1 MQTLPVL
8 DAWFSKCQRNKNERP
23 GLQNVYFKCT
33 WNHPNKLIAHLHHQV
48 WWPPLWVFPDS
59 SAGKESACNAGN
71 LSSIPGLGRS
81 PGEGKGC
88 PFQYSGLEN
97 PMDCIVHGVTK
108 SWTRLSDF
116 HSLTGFYFIDT
127 SSSLPHLGSLI
138 SLRVSEK
145 LSLARNTLLQEH
157 FIPSSDAYQVFFFI
171 KLIVLLIVVKTEV
184 SMGGGLRKSRVIWKS
199 ISTAA
204 TLKQFSSE

>member
-71 LSSIPGLGRS
+71 LSSIPGSGRS
-81 PGEGKGC
+81 TGEGIGYPLQYSWASLVAQLVKNLPAIWETWVGKIHWGRDWLCTPVFWPGE
-88 PFQYSGLEN
+88 FQRLYSPWGHKE
-97 PMDCIVHGVTK
+97 
-108 SWTRLSDF
+108 SDM
-116 HSLTGFYFIDT
+116 T
-127 SSSLPHLGSLI
+127 
-138 SLRVSEK
+138 EW
-145 LSLARNTLLQEH
+145 LSLFT
-157 FIPSSDAYQVFFFI
+157 FF
-171 KLIVLLIVVKTEV
+171 TT
-184 SMGGGLRKSRVIWKS
+184 
-199 ISTAA
+199 STTWEA
-204 TLKQFSSE
+204 LYINNV